1 MKRLSFIV
9 IISLQ
14 MKRFLLNLILL
25 CCLVLSAGC
34 ASWMHPKIQPAD
46 GLNTGL
52 VPVYSGLKAQ
62 IAVADFDIKSTK
74 VNNRA
79 GAGLRQMLI
88 DALSTSNRFSI
99 IQRQDLSLSVPG
111 NQSADKAQKD
121 KPVPTGLIISVTISE
136 FEPQSS
142 GGRGG
147 LGGGGSAASAMLG
160 GLLGGMLNKAHV
172 ALEIR
177 IIDAATSKVI
187 ASAKVQG
194 QASDTNGGLMTGSLG
209 SWALGPQLSVYVNT
223 PMEKAIRICIIE
235 AARFI
240 SQAVPA
246 EYYKDEGRG

>member
-1 MKRLSFIV
+1 
-9 IISLQ
+9 
-14 MKRFLLNLILL
+14 MKRFLLNPILL
-25 CCLVLSAGC
+25 FCLVLLAGC

-46 GLNTGL
+46 GLSTGL
-52 VPVYSGLKAQ
+52 LAVYSGPKAQ

-79 GAGLRQMLI
+79 ATGLRQMLI
-88 DALSTSNRFSI
+88 DALSATNRFSI
-99 IQRQDLSLSVPG
+99 IKREDLSLPAPG
-111 NQSADKAQKD
+111 NQPVDEAQKD
-121 KPVPTGLIISVTISE
+121 KPVPTGLIISATISE

-142 GGRGG
+142 GGREG
-147 LGGGGSAASAMLG
+147 LGGGGSAASGMLG
-160 GLLGGMLNKAHV
+160 GLLGGVLNKAHL

-187 ASAKVQG
+187 ASAKLQG
-194 QASDTNGGLMTGSLG
+194 QASDTNGGLTTGSLG
-209 SWALGPQLSVYVNT
+209 SWALGAQLAVYANT

-246 EYYKDEGRG
+246 EYYKP